1 MPCDS
6 VSFSASKPV
15 EKSKEERVKD
25 LEERKIPSASAKEI
39 LDFSQENYDKCLTL
53 IDKGLSRQDTVQ
65 IIKSN
70 DDKYQRITNLLDK
83 NCPANFAMSIVSNSY
98 YEKGEKLLLDY
109 PEFLDTI
116 DSSYNLEYEDLQNYS
131 GFRIVAKKV
140 INNEEE
146 KVVKKVIID
155 NKGNLSKNTTYTAG
169 NLIQSFEHGKDKSTM
184 IIATKSEPKY
194 DLHDVLLRQIDI
206 INDENGQPH
215 HIIATKRSNKLEGAF
230 EITKYVLADYPE
242 DLDMVGLFMNLA
254 LDEKIEELGLK
265 PGEKLSET
273 YKNPDGSV
281 TYEENYTYDGRKIS
295 KKYTEYVDSEYDVE
309 KMKYSYHIKNE
320 DGSDLFKMDRS
331 WKRNEDGTTSTIING
346 KEYVAD
352 FNDENQIVRV
362 TKPDG
367 ATETIFIGAKCTGKS
382 KEDFWEFAKT
392 LPADVLMPIKYL
404 REIEVT
410 ENHSGLYLDCYYL
423 DIVPNAST
431 MAHEMGHGIDW
442 YGRNIDD
449 VGRINGNREL
459 LKIYNKEIEKFNK
472 ENPMASQDIIEY
484 FSQTGGSRSTG
495 LSEVVADVLTLMT
508 SYGHSDETLAARINY
523 LTRYFPETVAK
534 TAELYGYNQVQ

>member
-1 MPCDS
+1 MEINKIPVFKHILGNKNNPILRQMPCDS

-25 LEERKIPSASAKEI
+25 LEERKIPSTSAKEI

-215 HIIATKRSNKLEGAF
+215 HIIATKR
-230 EITKYVLADYPE
+230 
-242 DLDMVGLFMNLA
+242 
-254 LDEKIEELGLK
+254 
-265 PGEKLSET
+265 
-273 YKNPDGSV
+273 
-281 TYEENYTYDGRKIS
+281 
-295 KKYTEYVDSEYDVE
+295 
-309 KMKYSYHIKNE
+309 
-320 DGSDLFKMDRS
+320 
-331 WKRNEDGTTSTIING
+331 
-346 KEYVAD
+346 
-352 FNDENQIVRV
+352 
-362 TKPDG
+362 
-367 ATETIFIGAKCTGKS
+367 
-382 KEDFWEFAKT
+382 
-392 LPADVLMPIKYL
+392 
-404 REIEVT
+404 
-410 ENHSGLYLDCYYL
+410 
-423 DIVPNAST
+423 
-431 MAHEMGHGIDW
+431 
-442 YGRNIDD
+442 
-449 VGRINGNREL
+449 
-459 LKIYNKEIEKFNK
+459 
-472 ENPMASQDIIEY
+472 
-484 FSQTGGSRSTG
+484 
-495 LSEVVADVLTLMT
+495 
-508 SYGHSDETLAARINY
+508 
-523 LTRYFPETVAK
+523 
-534 TAELYGYNQVQ
+534 